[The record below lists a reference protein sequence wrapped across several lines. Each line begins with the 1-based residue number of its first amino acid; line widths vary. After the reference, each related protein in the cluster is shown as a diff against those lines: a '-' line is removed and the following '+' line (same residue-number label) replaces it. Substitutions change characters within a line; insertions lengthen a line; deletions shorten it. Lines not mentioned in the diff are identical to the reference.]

1 MKTKEEI
8 KEWCELLEIKEYT
21 INQDMS
27 IDVDTHV
34 DLRGRSF
41 EKFPI
46 TFNKVWGHFL
56 CNNSKLTTLEGS
68 PKFVGGNFRCENNN
82 LTSLKGSSE
91 KIEGNFN
98 CSGNDELINLNGSP
112 KYVGGFFRCGPND
125 SLTSLDSDTEY
136 VGGNF
141 ICSDTKITSLTGA
154 PKKVG
159 KNIKCDWT
167 HLIEFGGFNTEGF
180 KHVNVFQTPL
190 STLFPV
196 DRDIEKDMVETFIK
210 FKIIKDGKVNIK
222 RLKYFHSLYGVNILE
237 YDMKRIK
244 NNFDL
249 I

>member
-8 KEWCELLEIKEYT
+8 IELCEILEIKEYT
-21 INQDMS
+21 INDDMS

-34 DLRGRSF
+34 NLIGRAF

-46 TFNKVWGHFL
+46 TFNKVWGSFL
-56 CNNSKLTTLEGS
+56 CNNGKLTTLEGG
-68 PKFVGGNFRCENNN
+68 PKYVGQDFKCDNNN
-82 LTSLKGSSE
+82 LTSLKGSPE
-91 KIEGNFN
+91 KIEGYFSCFN
-98 CSGNDELINLNGSP
+98 NDELTNLNGSP
-112 KYVGGFFRCGPND
+112 KYVGKYFKCGPNE
-125 SLTSLDSDTEY
+125 LTSLDSDTEY

-141 ICSDTKITSLTGA
+141 ICSDTRITSLTGS

-159 KNIKCDWT
+159 GSIKCNWT
-167 HLIEFGGFNTEGF
+167 HLIEFGDFNTEDF
-180 KHVNVFQTPL
+180 KHVNVFQTPI
-190 STLFPV
+190 SVLFPV
-196 DRDIEKDMVETFIK
+196 DREIERDMVETFVG

-222 RLKYFHSLYGVNILE
+222 RLKYYHSLYGVNILE

>member
-8 KEWCELLEIKEYT
+8 IEWCEILEIKEYT
-21 INQDMS
+21 INEDMS

-34 DLRGRSF
+34 NLIGRSF

-46 TFNKVWGHFL
+46 TFNKVWGSFL
-56 CNNSKLTTLEGS
+56 CNTGNLTTLEGS
-68 PKFVGGNFRCENNN
+68 PKYVGQDFKCNSNN
-82 LTSLKGSSE
+82 LTSLKGGPE
-91 KIEGNFN
+91 KVEGNFN
-98 CSGNDELINLNGSP
+98 CAGNDKLINLNGSP

-125 SLTSLDSDTEY
+125 LTSLDSDTEY

-141 ICSDTKITSLTGA
+141 ICSDTRITSLTGA
-154 PKKVG
+154 PKKVYG
-159 KNIKCDWT
+159 SIKCSWT
-167 HLIEFGGFNTEGF
+167 HLREFGDFNTEGF
-180 KHVNVFQTPL
+180 KHVYVLQTPL
-190 STLFPV
+190 SPLFPV
-196 DRDIEKDMVETFIK
+196 DREIERDMVETFIT